1 MLLMRKYLQQVR
13 RKKALENYKNALSGS
28 GDSFRPTSNGKEAQK
43 EGTVQRVYKEKSGEN
58 TIVYVLLE
66 NEQKYL

>member
-13 RKKALENYKNALSGS
+13 RKKEALENYKNALSGS

-43 EGTVQRVYKEKSGEN
+43 EGVVQRVYKEK
-58 TIVYVLLE
+58 IR
-66 NEQKYL
+66 